1 MAESVFST
9 PRNQTKTADQMLESM
24 IQKRNI
30 QKQNMAAITE
40 ASKLEA
46 STPDFTA
53 ILESSNLETEQNIA
67 RNAAM
72 EGAYYKN
79 GSKNIAMAQLG
90 MKQRLIQEGMSYVKG
105 QVLGELIYECYWL
118 DDPVKAATIDQIGD
132 NINSVMG
139 YIEENFGESKVAESK
154 QSKLLKEMNTVIET
168 VVKEAAERICK
179 ECEETDGAFPDFNL
193 TDAEEE
199 ELDNKLVDLGRDE
212 IIELIKDKVAAVVQ
226 DEKQKGIERAEMF
239 DNIEKAVSN
248 EPDEGN
254 DEEPTET
261 EEAMLAGIRS
271 GEITLEGATWDTLK
285 VIFSDDKKKAKA
297 AYNNAARLV
306 RRGQYDEAAKEY
318 ENAKNIFKE
327 MLLDVKSTD
336 ESAISSVCS
345 FMLSGWLEHA
355 FIASIG
361 GPSATV
367 SITRAVCVT
376 LSSMFG
382 LMIPFSLVMQMQTN
396 QDNVKKDRSNHSTND
411 YKVYTIEA
419 LELNIKTCDAMIKEC
434 KSKSRGGNHTLEGA
448 FAEVATGSGYT
459 ANERHIASL
468 MESGAP
474 IALFDDPTWGEFKA
488 YVSMTSKRIK
498 ELLDKAGM
506 SGGEQFKGIYA
517 TAKGLIEDF
526 EDKLSGVPENIPGD
540 VKTFVMA
547 MVNII
552 YTAVPADEVIIS
564 KFGNPLG
571 SPDLGSNNPAV
582 DMATVSWTDLFVNIK
597 TNLSSI
603 KGYCD
608 NKISHETIDD
618 TDLNNSECPVTGKN
632 SLAQKVAQ
640 QQSRIIA
647 RNMGGSLFE
656 AMMIGALGTI
666 SKEAMESSSNVS
678 DDDVEDAA
686 LIETL
691 LNYTVF
697 ETLDTLGIYKFRMAD
712 YNEAKRHFMKPTME
726 ADDTTGIGSDGSSAI
741 TQGTDNSGK
750 KLVRI
755 NTSKMKRKTANSM
768 KSNLPTPDTS
778 DN

>member
-79 GSKNIAMAQLG
+79 GSKNIARAQLG

-179 ECEETDGAFPDFNL
+179 ECAETDGAFPEFGL

-199 ELDNKLVDLGRDE
+199 ELDNKLIDLGRDE
-212 IIELIKDKVAAVVQ
+212 IVELIKDKVAAVVQ

-239 DNIEKAVSN
+239 DNIEKATS
-248 EPDEGN
+248 DENGN
-254 DEEPTET
+254 EEPVKTEA
-261 EEAMLAGIRS
+261 EEATLVGNRS
-271 GEITLEGATWDTLK
+271 GKI
-285 VIFSDDKKKAKA
+285 
-297 AYNNAARLV
+297 
-306 RRGQYDEAAKEY
+306 
-318 ENAKNIFKE
+318 
-327 MLLDVKSTD
+327 
-336 ESAISSVCS
+336 
-345 FMLSGWLEHA
+345 
-355 FIASIG
+355 
-361 GPSATV
+361 
-367 SITRAVCVT
+367 
-376 LSSMFG
+376 
-382 LMIPFSLVMQMQTN
+382 
-396 QDNVKKDRSNHSTND
+396 
-411 YKVYTIEA
+411 
-419 LELNIKTCDAMIKEC
+419 
-434 KSKSRGGNHTLEGA
+434 TLEGA

-488 YVSMTSKRIK
+488 YVSMMSKKIK
-498 ELLDKAGM
+498 ETLDKAGM

-678 DDDVEDAA
+678 GDDVEDAA

-726 ADDTTGIGSDGSSAI
+726 ADGDTGIGSDGASAI
-741 TQGTDNSGK
+741 IQGTDNSGK